1 MGDLYVLQ
9 WFGCRIWLGVCVS
22 KSSLAVCACVGYM
35 AAGGGGE
42 ADAPLCMFEMVVHV
56 LVSPFGFL
64 ELCVVKCMGVGSFRE
79 FGIKEKYIYFKIV
92 ALYRSDEM

>member
-1 MGDLYVLQ
+1 
-9 WFGCRIWLGVCVS
+9 
-22 KSSLAVCACVGYM
+22 M

-92 ALYRSDEM
+92 ALYRNDEM